1 MKIRDKKQK
10 NSMLKVQSSKSSAF
24 SFQLSAFF
32 LLLTSYFLLLSACGY
47 TLVGRGTSLPSHINT
62 ISIPIFQNKSGEPN
76 IEFEITNRIRDGFIE
91 DGRLKMMGDGDSDL
105 ILNGEIIKYSL
116 KPVAFDSKDNT
127 TEYWV
132 EIGVMIKL
140 EDRRRPE
147 QSEGGKNNVILQKE
161 LYTKW
166 DYKVSQS
173 VTETDIQRL
182 EAIRQAGKKL
192 AQEIVSIVI
201 EGF

>member
-1 MKIRDKKQK
+1 MSNEYKAMSNEYKA
-10 NSMLKVQSSKSSAF
+10 M
-24 SFQLSAFF
+24 SFFTRYSLLVTRY
-32 LLLTSYFLLLSACGY
+32 LLLIAHCSLLFSACGY
-47 TLVGRGTSLPSHINT
+47 SLVGRGTSLPPYLNS
-62 ISIPIFQNKSGEPN
+62 ISIPIFLNKSGEPN

-105 ILNGEIIKYSL
+105 ILNGEIIRYSL
-116 KPVAFDSKDNT
+116 KPVAFDSRDNA

-140 EDRRRPE
+140 EDRA
-147 QSEGGKNNVILQKE
+147 KDNVILQQE

-192 AQEIVSIVI
+192 AQEIVNIVI

>member
-1 MKIRDKKQK
+1 MSNEYKTMD
-10 NSMLKVQSSKSSAF
+10 NEHKVMSNEYKTM
-24 SFQLSAFF
+24 SFFTRYSLLVTRH
-32 LLLTSYFLLLSACGY
+32 LLLIAHCSLLITSCGY
-47 TLVGRGTSLPSHINT
+47 NLVGRGASLQPHIKT

-105 ILNGEIIKYSL
+105 SLNGEIIKYSL
-116 KPVAFDSKDNT
+116 KPVAFDSLDNT

-132 EIGVMIKL
+132 EIGVSIKL
-140 EDRRRPE
+140 EDRLN
-147 QSEGGKNNVILQKE
+147 GNVILQQE

>member
-1 MKIRDKKQK
+1 MSNEYKTMD
-10 NSMLKVQSSKSSAF
+10 NEHKVMSNKHKAM
-24 SFQLSAFF
+24 SFFTRC
-32 LLLTSYFLLLSACGY
+32 LLLIAHCSLLFTACGY
-47 TLVGRGTSLPSHINT
+47 SLVGKASSLPQNIKT

-105 ILNGEIIKYSL
+105 ILNGEIIRYSL
-116 KPVAFDSKDNT
+116 KPVAFDSRDNA

-132 EIGVMIKL
+132 EIWVSIKL
-140 EDRRRPE
+140 EDRA
-147 QSEGGKNNVILQKE
+147 KDNVILQQE

-192 AQEIVSIVI
+192 AQEIVNIVI

>member
-1 MKIRDKKQK
+1 MSNEYKTMD
-10 NSMLKVQSSKSSAF
+10 NEHKVMSNEYKAM
-24 SFQLSAFF
+24 SFFTRYSLLVTRH
-32 LLLTSYFLLLSACGY
+32 LLLIAHCSLLITSCGY
-47 TLVGRGTSLPSHINT
+47 SLVGKGTSLPQNIKS

-91 DGRLKMMGDGDSDL
+91 DGRLKMTGDGDSDL
-105 ILNGEIIKYSL
+105 VLNGDIIKYSL
-116 KPVAFDSKDNT
+116 KPIAFDSKDNV

-132 EIGVMIKL
+132 EIGVSIKL
-140 EDRRRPE
+140 ENRVN
-147 QSEGGKNNVILQKE
+147 GNVILQQE

-173 VTETDIQRL
+173 VTEADVNRL
-182 EAIRQAGKKL
+182 EAIRQAGKKM
-192 AQEIVSIVI
+192 AQEIVNIVI

>member
-1 MKIRDKKQK
+1 MTAENRRQK
-10 NSMLKVQSSKSSAF
+10 TEDR
-24 SFQLSAFF
+24 
-32 LLLTSYFLLLSACGY
+32 LLFPIFCLLLSVICLLYLPACGY
-47 TLVGRGTSLPSHINT
+47 NLVGRGASLQPHIKT

-105 ILNGEIIKYSL
+105 ILNGEIIRYSL
-116 KPVAFDSKDNT
+116 KPVAFDSRDNA

-140 EDRRRPE
+140 EDRA
-147 QSEGGKNNVILQKE
+147 KDNVILQQE

-192 AQEIVSIVI
+192 AQEIVNIVI

>member
-1 MKIRDKKQK
+1 MSNEYKTMD
-10 NSMLKVQSSKSSAF
+10 NEHKVMSNEYKAM
-24 SFQLSAFF
+24 SFFTRYSLLVTRH
-32 LLLTSYFLLLSACGY
+32 LLLIAHCSLLITSCGY
-47 TLVGRGTSLPSHINT
+47 NLVGRGASLQPHIKT

-91 DGRLKMMGDGDSDL
+91 DGRLKMTGDGDSDL
-105 ILNGEIIKYSL
+105 VLNGDIIKYSL
-116 KPVAFDSKDNT
+116 KPIAFDSKDNV

-132 EIGVMIKL
+132 EIGVSIKL
-140 EDRRRPE
+140 ENRVN
-147 QSEGGKNNVILQKE
+147 GNVILQQE

-173 VTETDIQRL
+173 VTEADVNRL
-182 EAIRQAGKKL
+182 EAIRQAGKKM
-192 AQEIVSIVI
+192 AQEIVNIVI

>member
-1 MKIRDKKQK
+1 MTTEDRSQKTEVRRQKK
-10 NSMLKVQSSKSSAF
+10 SYILPIAYCLLPIACCLLFSS
-24 SFQLSAFF
+24 
-32 LLLTSYFLLLSACGY
+32 CGY
-47 TLVGRGTSLPSHINT
+47 SLVGKTSSLPQNINS
-62 ISIPIFQNKSGEPN
+62 ISIPIFLNKSGEPN
-76 IEFEITNRIRDGFIE
+76 IEFEITNRIREGFIE
-91 DGRLKMMGDGDSDL
+91 DGRLKMMGDRDSDL

-116 KPVAFDSKDNT
+116 KPVAFDSKDNA

-140 EDRRRPE
+140 EEREKD
-147 QSEGGKNNVILQKE
+147 NVILQQE
-161 LYTKW
+161 IYTKW

-173 VTETDIQRL
+173 VTEADINRL

-192 AQEIVSIVI
+192 AQEIVSIVV

>member
-1 MKIRDKKQK
+1 MK
-10 NSMLKVQSSKSSAF
+10 NTVSSRQFTVCSRKCIVDSR
-24 SFQLSAFF
+24 QFF
-32 LLLTSYFLLLSACGY
+32 YCLLLIAYCLLLSSCGY
-47 TLVGRGTSLPSHINT
+47 SLVGKTSSLPQNINS
-62 ISIPIFQNKSGEPN
+62 ISIPIFLNKSGEPN
-76 IEFEITNRIRDGFIE
+76 IEFEITNRIREGFIE
-91 DGRLKMMGDGDSDL
+91 DGRLKMMGDRDSDL

-116 KPVAFDSKDNT
+116 KPVAFDSKDNA

-140 EDRRRPE
+140 EEREKD
-147 QSEGGKNNVILQKE
+147 NVILQQE
-161 LYTKW
+161 IYTKW

-173 VTETDIQRL
+173 VTEADINRL

-192 AQEIVSIVI
+192 AQEIVSIVV

>member
-1 MKIRDKKQK
+1 MSNEYKTMD
-10 NSMLKVQSSKSSAF
+10 NEHKVMSNKHKAM
-24 SFQLSAFF
+24 SFFTRCLF
-32 LLLTSYFLLLSACGY
+32 LIAHCSLLFTACGY
-47 TLVGRGTSLPSHINT
+47 NLVGRGASLQPHIKT

-105 ILNGEIIKYSL
+105 ILNGEIIRYSL
-116 KPVAFDSKDNT
+116 KPVAFDSRDNA

-140 EDRRRPE
+140 EER
-147 QSEGGKNNVILQKE
+147 GKDNVILQQE

-192 AQEIVSIVI
+192 AQEIVNIVI

>member
-1 MKIRDKKQK
+1 MKNTVSGKQYAVC
-10 NSMLKVQSSKSSAF
+10 SMR
-24 SFQLSAFF
+24 FF
-32 LLLTSYFLLLSACGY
+32 FCLLLTAYCLLFSSCGY
-47 TLVGRGTSLPSHINT
+47 NLVGRGASLQPHIKT

-91 DGRLKMMGDGDSDL
+91 DGRLKMVGDGDSDL
-105 ILNGEIIKYSL
+105 ILNGEIIRYSL
-116 KPVAFDSKDNT
+116 KPVAFDSRDNA

-132 EIGVMIKL
+132 EIVVMIKL
-140 EDRRRPE
+140 EEREKD
-147 QSEGGKNNVILQKE
+147 NVILQQD

-192 AQEIVSIVI
+192 AQEIVNIVI

>member
-1 MKIRDKKQK
+1 
-10 NSMLKVQSSKSSAF
+10 
-24 SFQLSAFF
+24 
-32 LLLTSYFLLLSACGY
+32 
-47 TLVGRGTSLPSHINT
+47 
-62 ISIPIFQNKSGEPN
+62 
-76 IEFEITNRIRDGFIE
+76 
-91 DGRLKMMGDGDSDL
+91 MGDRDSDL

-116 KPVAFDSKDNT
+116 KPVAFDSKDNA

-140 EDRRRPE
+140 EEREKD
-147 QSEGGKNNVILQKE
+147 NVILQQE
-161 LYTKW
+161 IYTKW

-173 VTETDIQRL
+173 VTEADINRL

-192 AQEIVSIVI
+192 AQEIVSIVV